1 MKWIENASLRQRLSL
16 PIIIFALSLFVM
28 FHGYNYVSTYKTE
41 KDNLINRIKILS
53 IGVSLNLK
61 PALILDDKET
71 ASKILDAFSADEAIL
86 QAVVMDND
94 GQIFIEYKNTTQL
107 SHAPNAELKQQM
119 LIDGYAIG
127 DHFIYVSIPFALNP
141 QETAQMN
148 LIVSKDILDETRD
161 TALKMFIFMLLFFVI
176 CGYFIISKIQ
186 KWVITPVSSLNH
198 AMQGIITRGVFDE
211 RPQVV
216 TQDELGDLTASFNKM
231 TSKLEERQKQLSYVL
246 KKVEH
251 ERDFGEQ
258 IITAVQHA
266 LFVIDKKGL
275 IILSNEASKVMFP
288 SLSINLLESRNLLDV
303 IQPSNEEDL
312 LEIIDN
318 RKEVDDLLIQT
329 CDSKTLQI
337 TSRVLS
343 NQNQVLLSMVDVT
356 EALRSRTQQ
365 KLAANVFKNSQDGV
379 LIYDAD
385 GKLTLMNPAFTDIF
399 GYQMSELSNI
409 PMLTLFDG
417 HHFTTSTSLITES
430 IQRFGQWHG
439 EVLEKDKYGAELPL
453 YVKASKIID
462 TEQYGQNSYIFIF
475 TNLSDVKEK
484 ERLDHLAHHD
494 VLTGLPNRAKF
505 YQAANDTILLKEG
518 SIGQMGL
525 CYLDLDG
532 FKQIN
537 DTYGHDAGDEVLR
550 VVAKRLEHA
559 VRANDLAS
567 RLAGDEFV
575 LFINPV
581 ANREQLIEL
590 ADRVIFSI
598 QAPISYKGTLLSVN
612 VSIGITIA
620 DYNDGKDVD
629 ALLKESDKAMYEAKL
644 TGKGKYMFHKI

>member
-1 MKWIENASLRQRLSL
+1 
-16 PIIIFALSLFVM
+16 
-28 FHGYNYVSTYKTE
+28 
-41 KDNLINRIKILS
+41 
-53 IGVSLNLK
+53 
-61 PALILDDKET
+61 
-71 ASKILDAFSADEAIL
+71 
-86 QAVVMDND
+86 
-94 GQIFIEYKNTTQL
+94 
-107 SHAPNAELKQQM
+107 M

-148 LIVSKDILDETRD
+148 LIVSKDILEETRD

-532 FKQIN
+532 LNK
-537 DTYGHDAGDEVLR
+537 LM
-550 VVAKRLEHA
+550 
-559 VRANDLAS
+559 
-567 RLAGDEFV
+567 
-575 LFINPV
+575 
-581 ANREQLIEL
+581 
-590 ADRVIFSI
+590 
-598 QAPISYKGTLLSVN
+598 TLMDMMLVM
-612 VSIGITIA
+612 
-620 DYNDGKDVD
+620 KC
-629 ALLKESDKAMYEAKL
+629 
-644 TGKGKYMFHKI
+644 

>member
-28 FHGYNYVSTYKTE
+28 FYGYNYVSTYKTE

-61 PALILDDKET
+61 PALILDDKVT
-71 ASKILDAFSADEAIL
+71 ANKILDAFSADEAIL

-141 QETAQMN
+141 QEIAQIN
-148 LIVSKDILDETRD
+148 LIVSKDILEETRD

-505 YQAANDTILLKEG
+505 YQAANDTILLKKG

>member
-1 MKWIENASLRQRLSL
+1 M
-16 PIIIFALSLFVM
+16 
-28 FHGYNYVSTYKTE
+28 
-41 KDNLINRIKILS
+41 
-53 IGVSLNLK
+53 
-61 PALILDDKET
+61 
-71 ASKILDAFSADEAIL
+71 
-86 QAVVMDND
+86 
-94 GQIFIEYKNTTQL
+94 
-107 SHAPNAELKQQM
+107 
-119 LIDGYAIG
+119 
-127 DHFIYVSIPFALNP
+127 SIPFVLNP

-176 CGYFIISKIQ
+176 CGYFIICKIQ

-216 TQDELGDLTASFNKM
+216 THDELGDLTASFNKM

-275 IILSNEASKVMFP
+275 IILSNEASKTMFP

-303 IQPSNEEDL
+303 IQPSNEQDL

-439 EVLEKDKYGAELPL
+439 EVLEKDKFGAELPL

-462 TEQYGQNSYIFIF
+462 NDQYGQNSYIFIF

-505 YQAANDTILLKEG
+505 YQAANDTILLKKG

-532 FKQIN
+532 FKQVN

-590 ADRVIFSI
+590 ADRVIYSI

-612 VSIGITIA
+612 VSIGITVA